1 AGAAR
6 STTNGARQPEAEARP
21 GSNRWRGS
29 SDRRARFGRAAQ
41 ECAPP
46 RPGPVSPGLVR
57 GPQPGYEQL
66 MAYAG
71 LSLEG
76 KVAVVVGGT
85 TGIGRALALGLAE
98 AGASVVASSRRLEQV
113 EETAKLIET
122 RGSRTLRLTSD
133 VTDRSSLET
142 LRDKTVSAFGQ
153 VHI

>member
-1 AGAAR
+1 
-6 STTNGARQPEAEARP
+6 
-21 GSNRWRGS
+21 
-29 SDRRARFGRAAQ
+29 
-41 ECAPP
+41 
-46 RPGPVSPGLVR
+46 
-57 GPQPGYEQL
+57 

-98 AGASVVASSRRLEQV
+98 AGASVVASSRRLEQE

-133 VTDRSSLET
+133 VTDRASLES
-142 LRDKTVSAFGQ
+142 LRDRTVSAFGQ
-153 VHI
+153 VHILLNCAGFT